1 MLWIVLTTSGPR
13 LVAELI
19 DSDVIWALLAL
30 QGIFLVW
37 RLLAVGSSLY
47 DPALP
52 RPGRRDVLPIAL
64 ILLIVIVPQAY
75 GGYATEAVRETADEV
90 FEDPAPAA
98 VVPSFSPEPDP
109 ENLDDPAAA
118 AERDRRSPRHP
129 RRPAR
134 PCPG

>member
-1 MLWIVLTTSGPR
+1 MSSGRCSP
-13 LVAELI
+13 
-19 DSDVIWALLAL
+19 L

-90 FEDPAPAA
+90 FEDAAPVA
-98 VVPSFSPEPDP
+98 VVPVVQPRTGSREPV
-109 ENLDDPAAA
+109 DPAAA
-118 AERDRRSPRHP
+118 PERIAARLGVPVGQPDRAPGDRPDH
-129 RRPAR
+129 RRRRRASAGTR
-134 PCPG
+134 T